1 MKMMLKILGVITAI
15 ILIGYLIIMNAQP
28 VKVDMVFV
36 HGEVSCF
43 LVIIA
48 SFMAGYIT
56 CLLYMWLKRG
66 LLVEKKTRRVTTSKH
81 DDIFGDI

>member
-1 MKMMLKILGVITAI
+1 MKTILKILGVITAI

-28 VKVDMVFV
+28 VRVDMVFV

-48 SFMAGYIT
+48 SFMAGYVT
-56 CLLYMWLKRG
+56 CLLYMWLKKG
-66 LLVEKKTRRVTTSKH
+66 LIVKKKTKPVTTSKH

>member
-1 MKMMLKILGVITAI
+1 MTAV
-15 ILIGYLIIMNAQP
+15 ILIGSLMIMNAQP
-28 VKVDMVFV
+28 VRVDMVFV
-36 HGEVSCF
+36 DGEVACF

-56 CLLYMWLKRG
+56 CLIYMWLKNSLQSDKNNKRIP
-66 LLVEKKTRRVTTSKH
+66 SKH